1 MFSQESALLLTK
13 FHSEVSTS
21 SSVYIPPP
29 SKVLGVNLSTRF
41 NMGITNIV
49 ECRLCKSVSSLN
61 ESINGM
67 IQLDLTPRVKL
78 SVENMLSAYFSKERL
93 IDSACSSCQS
103 KKERFKYCNAT
114 LIPSELILHFKRFS
128 YNAAYN
134 LSTKNETAV
143 SFPGVLNIA
152 DCLSFPNAS
161 TTAEVNVNASTINMY
176 PRNCNSGLFDSLPTS
191 FSTPAHF
198 YNGMDDLLSFP
209 KRKLLYQLT
218 GVVRHEG
225 GKYSRLDKGHF
236 VADTLDKTIGGKS
249 QWKRLDD
256 QMCKD
261 TTLVIVIIIS
271 TICFYQSN
279 CFSFVLI

>member
-67 IQLDLTPRVKL
+67 IQLDLTPGVLL

-143 SFPGVLNIA
+143 DFPGILNIA
-152 DCLSFPNAS
+152 DCLRFPNAS
-161 TTAEVNVNASTINMY
+161 TTAEVNVNVSTINMY
-176 PRNCNSGLFDSLPTS
+176 PQHCNSGLFASLPTS

-209 KRKLLYQLT
+209 KRNY
-218 GVVRHEG
+218 
-225 GKYSRLDKGHF
+225 Y
-236 VADTLDKTIGGKS
+236 I
-249 QWKRLDD
+249 
-256 QMCKD
+256 
-261 TTLVIVIIIS
+261 
-271 TICFYQSN
+271 N
-279 CFSFVLI
+279 

>member
-67 IQLDLTPRVKL
+67 IQLDLTPGVKL

-93 IDSACSSCQS
+93 IDSACSNCQS

-114 LIPSELILHFKRFS
+114 LIPSELILHFKRFK
-128 YNAAYN
+128 YNAAN
-134 LSTKNETAV
+134 HLPTKNESAV
-143 SFPGVLNIA
+143 SFPSVLNIA
-152 DCLSFPNAS
+152 DCLRFPNAS
-161 TTAEVNVNASTINMY
+161 TTAEVNVNVSTINMY
-176 PRNCNSGLFDSLPTS
+176 SQHCNSGLFASLPTS
-191 FSTPAHF
+191 FSNSAQF

-209 KRKLLYQLT
+209 KNALLYQLT
-218 GVVRHEG
+218 GVVRHNG
-225 GKYSRLDKGHF
+225 GKYAHLDSGHF
-236 VADTLDKTIGGKS
+236 LADTFDHTRKGNS

-261 TTLVIVIIIS
+261 TTLVIIIIIS
-271 TICFYQSN
+271 TICFYQLN
-279 CFSFVLI
+279 YFFMF